1 MDSLASHSLQTAAK
15 GNNNVMENNQ
25 RLNLINIQ
33 YPQLK
38 VGPFEGE
45 SVGGGGGGGGQVD
58 EDFYVVESQLHKNK
72 RQHDDYGHM
81 RYGKR
86 DFDDYGHMRFGR

>member
-1 MDSLASHSLQTAAK
+1 MNGKPDIGILPPNRID
-15 GNNNVMENNQ
+15 GDD
-25 RLNLINIQ
+25 
-33 YPQLK
+33 
-38 VGPFEGE
+38 F
-45 SVGGGGGGGGQVD
+45 SV
-58 EDFYVVESQLHKNK
+58 EDFDDVILPESLHSESK

>member
-1 MDSLASHSLQTAAK
+1 VILAPP
-15 GNNNVMENNQ
+15 NQ
-25 RLNLINIQ
+25 I
-33 YPQLK
+33 
-38 VGPFEGE
+38 
-45 SVGGGGGGGGQVD
+45 D
-58 EDFYVVESQLHKNK
+58 EDDSSVEDFDDLILPEGVLSESK

>member
-1 MDSLASHSLQTAAK
+1 MYLNKSFDWCGLIKLTGLKQNQLPNGKHNAGIAAP
-15 GNNNVMENNQ
+15 NRVEED
-25 RLNLINIQ
+25 NI
-33 YPQLK
+33 
-38 VGPFEGE
+38 
-45 SVGGGGGGGGQVD
+45 SM
-58 EDFYVVESQLHKNK
+58 EDFDDAILPEDLHSESK